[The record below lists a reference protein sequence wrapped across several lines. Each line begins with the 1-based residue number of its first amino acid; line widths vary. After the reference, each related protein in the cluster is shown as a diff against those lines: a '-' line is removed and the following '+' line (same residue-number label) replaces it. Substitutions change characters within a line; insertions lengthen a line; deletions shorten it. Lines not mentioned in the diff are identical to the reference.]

1 MARLD
6 VCLTDFYFIF
16 LHHVYEKQ
24 AIAPDSPAERAG
36 IVVGDRI
43 AGVGSDKFIG
53 MGRDEVVKRL
63 DGVYI
68 GAENYI
74 GYPVL
79 TVAKPVT
86 RSVVD
91 IGANMNM
98 DGIDIEKA
106 AMIGG
111 NDISGIPGKEE
122 LLGYK
127 LSKVRLPTASL
138 KPYKPYKGP
147 NVNDE
152 SAFISKASIEDN
164 VYSLPGIVPSA
175 SALTTAVK
183 PILSG
188 GDSVVHWELLTPDD
202 SIFLKHKFGF
212 EGGDTM
218 TSYKSTTD
226 KIGYIRMTRFSR
238 LSTAGYSKAI
248 EELEQAGAQSYIIDV
263 RNNYGGIIQVSIS
276 IRSLYF
282 FSV

>member
-1 MARLD
+1 M
-6 VCLTDFYFIF
+6 
-16 LHHVYEKQ
+16 
-24 AIAPDSPAERAG
+24 
-36 IVVGDRI
+36 GDRI
-43 AGVGSDKFIG
+43 AGVGSEKFIG

-91 IGANMNM
+91 IDANMNM

-106 AMIGG
+106 AMI
-111 NDISGIPGKEE
+111 GIPGKEE

-138 KPYKPYKGP
+138 EPYKPYKGP

-152 SAFISKASIEDN
+152 SALISKASIEDN

-175 SALTTAVK
+175 SAVTTAVK

-188 GDSVVHWELLTPDD
+188 GDSIVHWELLTPDD
-202 SIFLKHKFGF
+202 SIFLKDKFGF
-212 EGGDTM
+212 EGDDTT

-276 IRSLYF
+276 IRSMYF
-282 FSV
+282 FSA